1 MEQYPTIYLYQGA
14 TTVVEIDLTDF
25 DLQGGSVVLTVRKKK
40 NPRDIMETWEL
51 TESKVHEIVFK
62 DELTA
67 TFETGAG
74 KYEYDLMWHIGEERF
89 AQCAPSPIEVA
100 KTVGGYTV

>member
-40 NPRDIMETWEL
+40 GTRDVVETWEL
-51 TESKVHEIVFK
+51 TEARVHEVVFK

-67 TFETGAG
+67 TLDAG
-74 KYEYDLMWHIGEERF
+74 TNKYEYDLMWHIGEERF
-89 AQCAPSPIEVA
+89 AQCAPSPVEVA
-100 KTVGGYTV
+100 KTVGGFIV